1 MEVTENQLDMF
12 KESSK
17 PQRKL
22 MASEPERKV
31 VTIRDMKGDPT
42 KVAPFTIVR
51 LSPTKII
58 IWND

>member
-1 MEVTENQLDMF
+1 
-12 KESSK
+12 
-17 PQRKL
+17 

-42 KVAPFTIVR
+42 KVAPFTVVR

>member
-17 PQRKL
+17 PNRKP

-31 VTIRDMKGDPT
+31 LTIRDIKGDPC
-42 KVAPFTIVR
+42 KVAPFTVVR
-51 LSPTKII
+51 LSPTKIV